1 MSQNNYVYYYPQPL
15 LNNELGLT
23 LSDIADSIGV
33 SCSDYN
39 SRMDKKRFI
48 KELDDSLEGTPGRYI
63 EDKKTKKRSIWVFN
77 RTAATTFLKQCKH
90 PKNINSESNKVNY
103 LNWLAGEEIRRKA
116 LTETPKEEPQ
126 VLEDESLEIRLK
138 KMEEKIRALAERV
151 SDCALTQTE
160 KEVFKDFYEQ
170 KCIQLVISYGLS
182 SKKWKHAEKFVLFE
196 VKAKA
201 KLLFGLD
208 KWYLAPQKKF
218 DLMCDIVTAY
228 MPEPKE
234 RSEIIK
240 NAEGNPKI
248 DPERSPDEGNTFFG
262 KGAPYN

>member
-1 MSQNNYVYYYPQPL
+1 MSQNNYVYYYPQPFL
-15 LNNELGLT
+15 GGELGLT
-23 LSDIADSIGV
+23 LKDLAKSVGITVSHYNAKFDKHSFTEDFLPRIKAQGGRCEGV
-33 SCSDYN
+33 QVS
-39 SRMDKKRFI
+39 SRRTKRALN
-48 KELDDSLEGTPGRYI
+48 KVAVLM
-63 EDKKTKKRSIWVFN
+63 
-77 RTAATTFLKQCKH
+77 FLKEH
-90 PKNINSESNKVNY
+90 RHSNEDHMAKKEAY
-103 LNWLAGEEIRRKA
+103 ITWLVEEEARRALAEKA
-116 LTETPKEEPQ
+116 KEEPQ
-126 VLEDESLEIRLK
+126 VLENETLEMRLE
-138 KMEEKIRALAERV
+138 KMEEKVKTLADRI

-196 VKAKA
+196 VKTKA

-218 DLMCDIVTAY
+218 DLMCDIVKAY
-228 MPEPKE
+228 VPEPKE

-248 DPERSPDEGNTFFG
+248 APERSPDEGNTFFG
-262 KGAPYN
+262 KGTPYN